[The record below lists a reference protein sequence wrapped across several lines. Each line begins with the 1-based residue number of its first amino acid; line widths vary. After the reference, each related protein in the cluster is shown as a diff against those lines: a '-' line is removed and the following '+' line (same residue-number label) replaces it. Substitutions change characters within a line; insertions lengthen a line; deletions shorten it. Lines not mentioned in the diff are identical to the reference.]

1 MDKHKELNR
10 LFEQAKNERKHQ
22 SFEETKQQFLHSLNS
37 HSEQSWIKKLFTF
50 KKLLIM
56 TTILLSIV
64 LGINLFVN
72 NTSEKNVSNN
82 QHLIKNKTVVSS
94 DTTRN
99 NIAEETTHSNETDL
113 DIITNKEEIS
123 LKQVKKKH
131 TNSFHFSKLELLSPN
146 LKAIHPNDLLI
157 KSGSLTKIP
166 ILTKDQIKENEK
178 QKAKMLK
185 ALSKLKSED
194 YVFILAGT
202 MFYEGSEKSF
212 QAFYLQTTEVSNLEY
227 RTFLN
232 DLIIQ
237 KRFEEYEIAKVDS
250 SKWVELYGGNK
261 IYSSTKKSKNNWNDS
276 IYKNLH
282 FMSNYFNHP
291 AYNNYPVCNISRAGA
306 ELYCTWLQ
314 EEFKKVYTFKNEERY
329 ENLIRIPSRAEW
341 CYAAS
346 NQKDNQVYPWGIDS
360 ITNSKGEFL
369 VNKKSIPLLES
380 KNNTPIIKNENNDV
394 LNGVSLNNIVL
405 GFPQNIY
412 QFKQTPNGIYNLS
425 GNIAEMVY
433 EDYNSKTRCGTAGG
447 SWESNAE
454 EIKIFGPDPYAG
466 ITTPHPAI
474 GFRICFTYRKWL

>member
-10 LFEQAKNERKHQ
+10 LFEQAKNERNHQ

-37 HSEQSWIKKLFTF
+37 HSEQSWIKKIFTL

-64 LGINLFVN
+64 LAVNLFVN
-72 NTSEKNVSNN
+72 NTSEKKVSNN
-82 QHLIKNKTVVSS
+82 QHLTKNKTVISS

-99 NIAEETTHSNETDL
+99 NIPEETTTSNETEL
-113 DIITNKEEIS
+113 DILTNTEEIS
-123 LKQVKKKH
+123 LKQVKQKH
-131 TNSFHFSKLELLSPN
+131 TNNIHFSKLEKLSPN
-146 LKAIHPNDLLI
+146 LHKTIHPNDLLI
-157 KSGSLTKIP
+157 KNGSLPKIP

-178 QKAKMLK
+178 QKVKMLK

-194 YVFILAGT
+194 YAFIPAGT
-202 MFYEGSEKSF
+202 MFYEGSKKSF

-250 SKWVELYGGNK
+250 TQWTEKEKYGKGMIAWLY
-261 IYSSTKKSKNNWNDS
+261 S
-276 IYKNLH
+276 
-282 FMSNYFNHP
+282 YFSHP
-291 AYNNYPVCNISRAGA
+291 AYNNYPVCNISRVGA

-314 EEFKKVYTFKNEERY
+314 EEFKKVYAFKNEERY

-346 NQKDNQVYPWGIDS
+346 NQKDNQVYPWGWDS
-360 ITNSKGEFL
+360 VKNE
-369 VNKKSIPLLES
+369 
-380 KNNTPIIKNENNDV
+380 KNNYVVNFAPSPGRYFDD
-394 LNGVSLNNIVL
+394 GA
-405 GFPQNIY
+405 FHQNICKSY
-412 QFKQTPNGIYNLS
+412 ITSMNGIYNLS

-447 SWESNAE
+447 SWESNEE

-474 GFRICFTYRKWL
+474 GFRICFIYRKGL